1 MIPINRVQLVGNLTR
16 DPESGTTQSGIA
28 YCRFTVACQRRFK
41 NARGQYEADFINCL
55 AWRQTAEFV
64 QRHFIKGNKIGL
76 TGSIQTGSYTAQDGS
91 KRYTTEVV
99 VDDVEFVAPRSDSG
113 GQAAQ
118 SAQTGGGQTNRNGT
132 IPGVMQPPRNQQQ
145 RMDLTGQQDNGGFME
160 VDDDELP
167 F

>member
-1 MIPINRVQLVGNLTR
+1 MNQVQLVGNLTR
-16 DPESGTTQSGIA
+16 DPESGTTQNGVA

-41 NARGQYEADFINCL
+41 NANGTYDADFISCL

-64 QRHFIKGNKIGL
+64 QRYFIKGNKIGL
-76 TGSIQTGSYTAQDGS
+76 TGSIQTGSYTAQDGT

-99 VDDVEFVAPRSDSG
+99 VDNVEFVAPRSDSG
-113 GQAAQ
+113 NGGNGSNYGQPTPPPEPQ
-118 SAQTGGGQTNRNGT
+118 QRNE
-132 IPGVMQPPRNQQQ
+132 QQ
-145 RMDLTGQQDNGGFME
+145 RMDMSGNNGFTE